1 MSLTEQ
7 RPSVVNAALA
17 ADRLGVPS
25 IVFFVVSAAAPLMV
39 VAGSV
44 PTAYTVTGVIGIPF
58 AFLLLGAIFALFA
71 VGYVTM
77 ARHVV
82 NAGAFYAY
90 AAQGLGRTQGVATA
104 WVALL
109 AYNALQLG
117 LYGIIGSAAEPLLVD
132 WFGASPPWWVIALV
146 AWALTGV
153 LGLLRVDVN
162 GKILSVLLISEIAI
176 VLLFDL
182 GDVTHAGPAGLS
194 FEGFS
199 PGALFVPGVGAALAT
214 VVAGFAGIESSVV
227 FAEESKDRLKTVP
240 IATYLGIAIIALLYS
255 FSAWAQ
261 TVPTGPDGIV
271 KASSEQG
278 TELIFNQAA
287 DHLGSAVSTIG
298 AVLFVTSSVACMI
311 AFHNT
316 TARYIFALGRENVLP
331 SVFGRTSA
339 RTAAP
344 IAGSLLQTVLGLIV
358 ISVYAISGLDPVTK
372 MFFIFGTFGGLGLLT
387 LLTVTSISVI
397 VFFSR
402 DPRGETTWRTRFAPA
417 LAILALCVIIGLTLV
432 NFDTVL
438 GVEPDSVLRWILPGI
453 FVVAI
458 ILGVIWARVLKSTRP
473 EVYANIGLGARAAGG
488 GVGK

>member
-1 MSLTEQ
+1 MSLTQQ
-7 RPSVVNAALA
+7 RSSAVSTALAKDRLGIPSVV
-17 ADRLGVPS
+17 
-25 IVFFVVSAAAPLMV
+25 FFVISAAAPLMV

-44 PTAYTVTGVIGIPF
+44 PTAYEVTGVIGVPF
-58 AFLLLGAIFALFA
+58 AFLMLGAIFALFA

-117 LYGIIGSAAEPLLVD
+117 LYGIIGSATEPLLLD

-146 AWALTGV
+146 AWAVTGL

-162 GKILSVLLISEIAI
+162 GKILSVLLVSEIAV
-176 VLLFDL
+176 VLVFDI
-182 GDVTHAGPAGLS
+182 GDLLHPAPSGIS
-194 FEGFS
+194 FEGFN
-199 PGALFVPGVGAALAT
+199 PGSLFVSGVGAALAT

-227 FAEESKDRLKTVP
+227 FAEESRDRNRTVP
-240 IATYLGIAIIALLYS
+240 LATYLGIAIIAILYS
-255 FSAWAQ
+255 ISAWAQ

-271 KASSEQG
+271 KAASEQR

-287 DHLGSAVSTIG
+287 AHLGSGVSTIG
-298 AVLFVTSSVACMI
+298 AVLFVTSSMACMI

-344 IAGSLLQTVLGLIV
+344 IAGSVLQTALGLIV
-358 ISVYAISGLDPVTK
+358 ILVYALFGLDPVTK
-372 MFFIFGTFGGLGLLT
+372 LFFTFGAFGGLGLLT
-387 LLTVTSISVI
+387 LLTITSISVI
-397 VFFSR
+397 VFFVRNPS
-402 DPRGETTWRTRFAPA
+402 GEAVWRTRIAPA
-417 LAILALCVIIGLTLV
+417 LATLALCVMIGMTLM

-438 GVEPDSVLRWILPGI
+438 GVEPDSVVRWILPGI

-458 ILGVIWARVLKSTRP
+458 ILGVVWGRVLKATRP
-473 EVYANIGLGARAAGG
+473 EVYANIGLGAQAAGG
-488 GVGK
+488 GPR

>member
-1 MSLTEQ
+1 MSLTQ
-7 RPSVVNAALA
+7 PRPSAVSAALA
-17 ADRLGVPS
+17 KDRLGVPS
-25 IVFFVVSAAAPLMV
+25 VVFFVVSAAAPLMV

-44 PTAYTVTGVIGIPF
+44 PTAYAVTGVIGVPF
-58 AFLLLGAIFALFA
+58 AFLMLGAIFALFA

-90 AAQGLGRTQGVATA
+90 AAQGLGKTAGVATA

-117 LYGIIGSAAEPLLVD
+117 LYGIIGSAAEPLLLD
-132 WFGASPPWWVIALV
+132 WFGASPAWWVIALV
-146 AWALTGV
+146 AWAVTGL
-153 LGLLRVDVN
+153 LGLLRVDIN
-162 GKILSVLLISEIAI
+162 GKILSVLLVSEIAV

-182 GDVTHAGPAGLS
+182 GDLFHATPSGIS
-194 FEGFS
+194 FEGFT

-227 FAEESKDRLKTVP
+227 FAEESKDRNRTVP
-240 IATYLGIAIIALLYS
+240 LATYLGIAIIALLYS
-255 FSAWAQ
+255 VSAWAQ

-271 KASSEQG
+271 KAATEQG
-278 TELIFNQAA
+278 PVLIFNQAA
-287 DHLGSAVSTIG
+287 DHMGSNVAMIG
-298 AVLFVTSSVACMI
+298 SVLFVTSSIACMI

-316 TARYIFALGRENVLP
+316 TARYIFALGREHVLP

-344 IAGSLLQTVLGLIV
+344 VAGSILQTALGLIV
-358 ISVYAISGLDPVTK
+358 ITVYAISGLDPVTK
-372 MFFIFGTFGGLGLLT
+372 LFFTFGAFGGLGLLT
-387 LLTVTSISVI
+387 LLTVTSIAVI

-402 DPRGETTWRTRFAPA
+402 NPAGETAWRTRVAPA
-417 LAILALCVIIGLTLV
+417 LAILALSGIIGMTLI

-438 GVEPDSVLRWILPGI
+438 GVAPDSAIRWILPGI

-458 ILGVIWARVLKSTRP
+458 VFGIVWARVLKAAKP
-473 EVYANIGLGARAAGG
+473 EVYANIGLGAQAVSGG
-488 GVGK
+488 PK

>member
-7 RPSVVNAALA
+7 RPSAVSAALA
-17 ADRLGVPS
+17 QDRLGVPS
-25 IVFFVVSAAAPLMV
+25 IVFFVISAAAPLMV

-44 PTAYTVTGVIGIPF
+44 PTAYAVTGVIGVPL
-58 AFLLLGAIFALFA
+58 AFLLLGAIFSLFA

-90 AAQGLGRTQGVATA
+90 AAQGLGRTQGVVTA

-117 LYGIIGSAAEPLLVD
+117 LYGIIGSAAEPLLLD
-132 WFGASPPWWVIALV
+132 WFGGSPPWWVIALV
-146 AWALTGV
+146 AWALTGL
-153 LGLLRVDVN
+153 LGLLRVDIN
-162 GKILSVLLISEIAI
+162 GRILSVLLVSEIAV

-182 GDVTHAGPAGLS
+182 GDLFGGARNGIS

-227 FAEESKDRLKTVP
+227 FAEESKDRHRTVP
-240 IATYLGIAIIALLYS
+240 LATYLGIAVIAILYS
-255 FSAWAQ
+255 ISAWAQ

-271 KASSEQG
+271 KAAKEQG
-278 TELIFNQAA
+278 PALIFSQAGE
-287 DHLGSAVSTIG
+287 HLGGTVATVGS
-298 AVLFVTSSVACMI
+298 VLFVTSSIACMI

-344 IAGSLLQTVLGLIV
+344 IAGSVLQTVLGLIV
-358 ISVYAISGLDPVTK
+358 IAVYAVAGLDPVTK
-372 MFFIFGTFGGLGLLT
+372 LFFTFGTFGGLGLLT

-402 DPRGETTWRTRFAPA
+402 DPREETAWRTRFAPA
-417 LAILALCVIIGLTLV
+417 LSIVALVVIIGLTLV

-438 GVEPDSVLRWILPGI
+438 DVAPDSPMRWILPGI
-453 FVVAI
+453 YVVAVI
-458 ILGVIWARVLKSTRP
+458 FGVVWARVIKATRP
-473 EVYANIGLGARAAGG
+473 EVYAGIGLGAQAAAGG
-488 GVGK
+488 PR

>member
-1 MSLTEQ
+1 MSLIEQ
-7 RPSVVNAALA
+7 RPSAVSAALA
-17 ADRLGVPS
+17 KDRLGVPS
-25 IVFFVVSAAAPLMV
+25 VVFFVISAAAPLMV

-44 PTAYTVTGVIGIPF
+44 PTAYAVTGVIGVPF
-58 AFLLLGAIFALFA
+58 AFLMLGAIFTLFA

-117 LYGIIGSAAEPLLVD
+117 LYGIIGSAAEPLLKD
-132 WFGASPPWWVIALV
+132 WFGVSPSWWVIALV
-146 AWALTGV
+146 AWALVGV

-162 GKILSVLLISEIAI
+162 GKILSVLLASEIAV
-176 VLLFDL
+176 VLVFDL
-182 GDVTHAGPAGLS
+182 GDLLNAGPAGVT
-194 FEGFS
+194 FEGFD

-214 VVAGFAGIESSVV
+214 VVAGFAGVESSVV
-227 FAEESKDRLKTVP
+227 FAEESKDRDRTVP
-240 IATYLGIAIIALLYS
+240 TATYVGVAVIAILYAI
-255 FSAWAQ
+255 SAWAQ

-271 KASSEQG
+271 KASTEQG
-278 TELIFNQAA
+278 TMLIFNQATA
-287 DHLGSAVSTIG
+287 HMGSAVATIG
-298 AVLFVTSSVACMI
+298 SLLFVTSSIACMI

-331 SVFGRTSA
+331 QVFGRTSA

-344 IAGSLLQTVLGLIV
+344 VTGSVLQTGLGLIV
-358 ISVYAISGLDPVTK
+358 ITVYAVFGLDPVTK
-372 MFFIFGTFGGLGLLT
+372 LFFTFGAFGGLGLLT
-387 LLTVTSISVI
+387 LLTVTSIAVI

-402 DPRGETTWRTRFAPA
+402 NPAEETAWRTRIAPA
-417 LAILALCVIIGLTLV
+417 LAALALTVIIVLTLV

-438 GVEPDSVLRWILPGI
+438 GVASDSPIRWILPGI

-458 ILGVIWARVLKSTRP
+458 VLGVLWARVLKVTRP
-473 EVYANIGLGARAAGG
+473 EVYANIGLGARAASGDS
-488 GVGK
+488 K

>member
-1 MSLTEQ
+1 MSLTQQ
-7 RPSVVNAALA
+7 RPSAVTAALA
-17 ADRLGVPS
+17 EDRLGVPS
-25 IVFFVVSAAAPLMV
+25 IVFFVISAAAPLMV

-44 PTAYTVTGVIGIPF
+44 PTAYTVTGVIGVPF
-58 AFLLLGAIFALFA
+58 AFLMLGAVFALFA

-132 WFGASPPWWVIALV
+132 WFGGSPPWWVIALV

-162 GKILSVLLISEIAI
+162 GKILSVLLVSEIAI

-182 GDVTHAGPAGLS
+182 GDVAHAAPSGLS
-194 FEGFS
+194 FEGFT

-227 FAEESKDRLKTVP
+227 FAEESKDRHRTVP
-240 IATYLGIAIIALLYS
+240 IATYLGIAIIALLYA

-271 KASSEQG
+271 KAASEQG

-287 DHLGSAVSTIG
+287 LHLGGAVSTIG
-298 AVLFVTSSVACMI
+298 SVLFVTSSIACMI

-331 SVFGRTSA
+331 SIFGRTSA

-344 IAGSLLQTVLGLIV
+344 LSGSLLQTVLGLIV
-358 ISVYAISGLDPVTK
+358 IVVYAVSGLDPVTK

-402 DPRGETTWRTRFAPA
+402 DSRGETTWRTRIAPA
-417 LAILALCVIIGLTLV
+417 LAIVALCVIIALTLV

-438 GVEPDSVLRWILPGI
+438 GVEPDSILRWILPGI

-458 ILGVIWARVLKSTRP
+458 VFGLIWGRVLKSTRP
-473 EVYANIGLGARAAGG
+473 DVYANIGMGAQAVGG
-488 GVGK
+488 GAK

>member
-7 RPSVVNAALA
+7 RPSAVSAALA
-17 ADRLGVPS
+17 QDRLGVPS
-25 IVFFVVSAAAPLMV
+25 IVFFVISAAAPLMV

-44 PTAYTVTGVIGIPF
+44 PTAYAVTGVIGVPL
-58 AFLLLGAIFALFA
+58 AFLLLGGVFSLFA

-90 AAQGLGRTQGVATA
+90 AAQGLGRTQGVVTA

-117 LYGIIGSAAEPLLVD
+117 LYGIIGSAAEPLLLD
-132 WFGASPPWWVIALV
+132 WFGGSPPWWVIALG
-146 AWALTGV
+146 AWALTGL
-153 LGLLRVDVN
+153 LGLLRVDIN
-162 GKILSVLLISEIAI
+162 GRILSVLLVSEIAV

-182 GDVTHAGPAGLS
+182 GDLFGGARNGVS
-194 FEGFS
+194 FEGYS
-199 PGALFVPGVGAALAT
+199 PAALFVPGVGAALAT

-227 FAEESKDRLKTVP
+227 FAEESKDRLRTVP
-240 IATYLGIAIIALLYS
+240 VATYLGIAVIAILYS
-255 FSAWAQ
+255 ISAWAQ

-271 KASSEQG
+271 KAATEQG
-278 TELIFNQAA
+278 PTLVFGQAA
-287 DHLGSAVSTIG
+287 EHLGGTVATVGS
-298 AVLFVTSSVACMI
+298 VLFVTSSIACMI

-344 IAGSLLQTVLGLIV
+344 ISGSVLQTALGLIV
-358 ISVYAISGLDPVTK
+358 IAIYAVSGLDPVTK
-372 MFFIFGTFGGLGLLT
+372 LFFTFGAFGGLGLLT

-397 VFFSR
+397 VYFSR
-402 DPRGETTWRTRFAPA
+402 DLRGETAWRTRFAPA
-417 LAILALCVIIGLTLV
+417 LSIVALLVIIALTLV

-438 GVEPDSVLRWILPGI
+438 GVAPDSPIRWILPSI
-453 FVVAI
+453 YVVAVVF
-458 ILGVIWARVLKSTRP
+458 GVVWARVIRATRP
-473 EVYANIGLGARAAGG
+473 EVYAGIGLGAQAAAGG
-488 GVGK
+488 PR

>member
-7 RPSVVNAALA
+7 RPSAVSAALA
-17 ADRLGVPS
+17 EDRLGVPS
-25 IVFFVVSAAAPLMV
+25 VVFFVISAAAPLMV

-44 PTAYTVTGVIGIPF
+44 PTAYAVTGVLGVPF

-90 AAQGLGRTQGVATA
+90 ATQGLGRTAGVATA

-117 LYGIIGSAAEPLLVD
+117 LYGIIGSAAEPLLRD
-132 WFGASPPWWVIALV
+132 WFGLSPAWWVIALV

-162 GKILSVLLISEIAI
+162 GKVLSVLLVSEIAV

-182 GDVTHAGPAGLS
+182 GDLFNAAPSGVS
-194 FEGFS
+194 FTGFS
-199 PGALFVPGVGAALAT
+199 PGSLFVPGVGAALAT
-214 VVAGFAGIESSVV
+214 VVAGFAGFESSVV
-227 FAEESKDRLKTVP
+227 FAEESKDRNRTVP
-240 IATYLGIAIIALLYS
+240 VATYLGIAIIAILYAI
-255 FSAWAQ
+255 SAWAQ
-261 TVPTGPDGIV
+261 TVPTGPDGVV
-271 KASSEQG
+271 KAATDQG
-278 TELIFNQAA
+278 TGFVFAQAA
-287 DHLGSAVSTIG
+287 DHLGSTVATLGS
-298 AVLFVTSSVACMI
+298 VLFMTSSIACMI

-344 IAGSLLQTVLGLIV
+344 VAGSVLQTALGLIV
-358 ISVYAISGLDPVTK
+358 IVVYAVLGLDPVTK
-372 MFFIFGTFGGLGLLT
+372 LFFTFGAFGGLGLLA
-387 LLTVTSISVI
+387 LLAATSIAVI
-397 VFFSR
+397 AYFAR
-402 DPRGETTWRTRFAPA
+402 DSRGETAWRTRVAPA
-417 LAILALCVIIGLTLV
+417 LATLALFVIIGLTLM

-438 GVEPDSVLRWILPGI
+438 GVAPDSVLRWILPSL

-458 ILGVIWARVLKSTRP
+458 VFGVVWARVLQATRP
-473 EVYANIGLGARAAGG
+473 EVYANIGLGAQAVGG
-488 GVGK
+488 GRK

>member
-1 MSLTEQ
+1 MSLTQQ
-7 RPSVVNAALA
+7 RPSAVSTALA
-17 ADRLGVPS
+17 KDRLGVPS
-25 IVFFVVSAAAPLMV
+25 VVFFVVSAAAPLMV

-44 PTAYTVTGVIGIPF
+44 PTVYEVTGVIGVPF
-58 AFLLLGAIFALFA
+58 AFLMLGAIFALFA

-117 LYGIIGSAAEPLLVD
+117 LYGIIGSATEPLLLD

-146 AWALTGV
+146 AWAVTGL

-162 GKILSVLLISEIAI
+162 GKILSVLLVSEIAV
-176 VLLFDL
+176 VLVFDI
-182 GDVTHAGPAGLS
+182 GDLLHPAPSGIS
-194 FEGFS
+194 FEGFN
-199 PGALFVPGVGAALAT
+199 PGSLFVSGVGAALAT

-227 FAEESKDRLKTVP
+227 FAEESRDRNRTVP
-240 IATYLGIAIIALLYS
+240 LATYLGIAIIAILYS
-255 FSAWAQ
+255 ISAWAQ

-271 KASSEQG
+271 KAASEQR

-287 DHLGSAVSTIG
+287 AHLGSGVSTIG
-298 AVLFVTSSVACMI
+298 SVLFVTSSMACMI

-344 IAGSLLQTVLGLIV
+344 IAGSVLQTALGLIV
-358 ISVYAISGLDPVTK
+358 ILVYAIFGLDPVTK
-372 MFFIFGTFGGLGLLT
+372 LFFTFGTFGGLGLLT
-387 LLTVTSISVI
+387 LLTITSISVI
-397 VFFSR
+397 VFFVRNPS
-402 DPRGETTWRTRFAPA
+402 GETAWRTRIAPA
-417 LAILALCVIIGLTLV
+417 LAALALCVMIGMTLM

-438 GVEPDSVLRWILPGI
+438 GVAPDSVVRWILPGI
-453 FVVAI
+453 LVVAI
-458 ILGVIWARVLKSTRP
+458 ILGVVWARVLKATRP
-473 EVYANIGLGARAAGG
+473 EVYANIGLGAQAAGG
-488 GVGK
+488 GPR

>member
-7 RPSVVNAALA
+7 RPSAVSAALA
-17 ADRLGVPS
+17 EDRLGVPS
-25 IVFFVVSAAAPLMV
+25 VVFFVISAAAPLMV

-44 PTAYTVTGVIGIPF
+44 PTAYAVTGVLGVPF

-90 AAQGLGRTQGVATA
+90 ATQGLGRTAGVATA

-117 LYGIIGSAAEPLLVD
+117 LYGIIGSAAEPLLRD
-132 WFGASPPWWVIALV
+132 WFGLSPAWWVIALV

-162 GKILSVLLISEIAI
+162 GKVLSVLLVSEIAV

-182 GDVTHAGPAGLS
+182 GDLLNAAPSGVS
-194 FEGFS
+194 FTGFS
-199 PGALFVPGVGAALAT
+199 PGSLFVPGVGAALAT
-214 VVAGFAGIESSVV
+214 VVAGFAGFESSVV
-227 FAEESKDRLKTVP
+227 FAEESKDRDRTVP
-240 IATYLGIAIIALLYS
+240 VATYLGIAIIAILYAI
-255 FSAWAQ
+255 SAWAQ
-261 TVPTGPDGIV
+261 AVPTGPEGVV
-271 KASSEQG
+271 KAATDQG
-278 TELIFNQAA
+278 TGFVFAQAA
-287 DHLGSAVSTIG
+287 DHLGSTVATLGS
-298 AVLFVTSSVACMI
+298 VLFMTSSIACMI

-344 IAGSLLQTVLGLIV
+344 VAGSVLQTALGLIV
-358 ISVYAISGLDPVTK
+358 IVVYAALGLDPVTK
-372 MFFIFGTFGGLGLLT
+372 LFFTFGAFGGLGLLT
-387 LLTVTSISVI
+387 LLAATSIAVI
-397 VFFSR
+397 AYFAR
-402 DPRGETTWRTRFAPA
+402 DSRGETAWRTRVAPA
-417 LAILALCVIIGLTLV
+417 LATLALFVIIGLTLM

-438 GVEPDSVLRWILPGI
+438 GVAPDSVLRWILPSL

-458 ILGVIWARVLKSTRP
+458 VFGVVWARVLQATRP
-473 EVYANIGLGARAAGG
+473 EVYANIGLGAQAVGG
-488 GVGK
+488 GRK

>member
-1 MSLTEQ
+1 MSLTER
-7 RPSVVNAALA
+7 RPSAVTAALA
-17 ADRLGVPS
+17 EDRLGVPS
-25 IVFFVVSAAAPLMV
+25 IVFFVISAAAPLMV

-44 PTAYTVTGVIGIPF
+44 PTAYAVTGVLGVPF
-58 AFLLLGAIFALFA
+58 AFLMLGAIFALFA

-132 WFGASPPWWVIALV
+132 WFGGSPAWWVIALV
-146 AWALTGV
+146 AWALTGL

-162 GKILSVLLISEIAI
+162 GKILSVLLVSEIAV

-182 GDVTHAGPAGLS
+182 GDVMNAAPGGVS
-194 FEGFS
+194 MEGFT

-227 FAEESKDRLKTVP
+227 FAEESKDRTRTVP
-240 IATYLGIAIIALLYS
+240 LATYLGIAIIAVLYAV
-255 FSAWAQ
+255 SAWAQ

-271 KASSEQG
+271 KAATDQG
-278 TELIFNQAA
+278 TVLIFNQAA
-287 DHLGSAVSTIG
+287 AHLGSVATIG
-298 AVLFVTSSVACMI
+298 SVLFVTSSLACMI

-331 SVFGRTSA
+331 AVFGRTSA

-344 IAGSLLQTVLGLIV
+344 MAGSVLQTALGLIV
-358 ISVYAISGLDPVTK
+358 IAVYAISGLDPVTK
-372 MFFIFGTFGGLGLLT
+372 LFFTFGAFGGLGLLT

-397 VFFSR
+397 VFFSH
-402 DPRGETTWRTRFAPA
+402 DPRGETTWRTRVAPA
-417 LAILALCVIIGLTLV
+417 LAALALCVIIGLTLI

-438 GVEPDSVLRWILPGI
+438 GVAPDSPIRWILPGV

-458 ILGVIWARVLKSTRP
+458 VFGVVWARVLKTTRP
-473 EVYANIGLGARAAGG
+473 EVYANIGLGPQAVKGAVR
-488 GVGK
+488 

>member
-7 RPSVVNAALA
+7 RPSAVSAALA
-17 ADRLGVPS
+17 KDRLGVPS
-25 IVFFVVSAAAPLMV
+25 VVFFVVSAAAPLMV

-44 PTAYTVTGVIGIPF
+44 PTAYAVTGVIGVPF
-58 AFLLLGAIFALFA
+58 AFLMLGAIFALFA

-117 LYGIIGSAAEPLLVD
+117 LYGIIGSAAEPLLLD
-132 WFGASPPWWVIALV
+132 WFGGSPAWWVIALV
-146 AWALTGV
+146 AWALTGL

-162 GKILSVLLISEIAI
+162 GKILSVLLVSEIAV
-176 VLLFDL
+176 VLVFDI
-182 GDVTHAGPAGLS
+182 GDLANTAPTGIS
-194 FEGFS
+194 FEGFT
-199 PGALFVPGVGAALAT
+199 PGSLFVPGVGAALAT

-227 FAEESKDRLKTVP
+227 FAEESKDRDRTVP
-240 IATYLGIAIIALLYS
+240 VATYLGIAIIAVLYS
-255 FSAWAQ
+255 ISAWAQ
-261 TVPTGPDGIV
+261 TVPPGPGGIV
-271 KASSEQG
+271 KAATEQG
-278 TELIFNQAA
+278 PTLIFNQASA
-287 DHLGSAVSTIG
+287 HMGSTVATIG
-298 AVLFVTSSVACMI
+298 SVLFVTSSIACMI

-339 RTAAP
+339 RTGAP
-344 IAGSLLQTVLGLIV
+344 MAGSLLQTALGLIV
-358 ISVYAISGLDPVTK
+358 IIVYAIFGLDPVTK
-372 MFFIFGTFGGLGLLT
+372 LFFTFGAFGGLGLLT
-387 LLTVTSISVI
+387 LLTVTSIAVI
-397 VFFSR
+397 VFFARNPS
-402 DPRGETTWRTRFAPA
+402 GETVWRTRIAPA
-417 LAILALCVIIGLTLV
+417 LAALALCVIIGMTLI

-438 GVEPDSVLRWILPGI
+438 GVAPDSVIRWILPGI

-458 ILGVIWARVLKSTRP
+458 VFGIVWARVLKVTRP
-473 EVYANIGLGARAAGG
+473 EVYANIGYGAQAVTGG
-488 GVGK
+488 SK

>member
-1 MSLTEQ
+1 MPLTEQ
-7 RPSVVNAALA
+7 RPSAVSAALA
-17 ADRLGVPS
+17 KDRLGVPS
-25 IVFFVVSAAAPLMV
+25 VVFFVVSAAAPLMV

-44 PTAYTVTGVIGIPF
+44 PTAYAVTGVIGVPF
-58 AFLLLGAIFALFA
+58 AFLMLGAIFALFA

-90 AAQGLGRTQGVATA
+90 AAQGLGKTAGVATA

-117 LYGIIGSAAEPLLVD
+117 LYGIIGSAAEPLLND

-153 LGLLRVDVN
+153 LGLLRVDIN
-162 GKILSVLLISEIAI
+162 GRILSVLLVSEIAV

-182 GDVTHAGPAGLS
+182 GDLLNAAPSGIS
-194 FEGFS
+194 FEGFT
-199 PGALFVPGVGAALAT
+199 PGSLFVPGVGAALAT

-227 FAEESKDRLKTVP
+227 FAEESKDRRRTVP
-240 IATYLGIAIIALLYS
+240 LATYLGIAIIAILYS
-255 FSAWAQ
+255 VSAWAQ

-271 KASSEQG
+271 KAATDEG
-278 TELIFNQAA
+278 PLLIFNQAA
-287 DHLGSAVSTIG
+287 THMGSFVATLGS
-298 AVLFVTSSVACMI
+298 VLFVTSSIACMI

-316 TARYIFALGRENVLP
+316 TARYIFALGRESVLP

-344 IAGSLLQTVLGLIV
+344 MTGSLLQTALGLIV
-358 ISVYAISGLDPVTK
+358 ITVYAVSGLDPVTK
-372 MFFIFGTFGGLGLLT
+372 LFFTFGAFGGLGLLT
-387 LLTVTSISVI
+387 LLTVTSVAVI
-397 VFFSR
+397 VYFSR
-402 DPRGETTWRTRFAPA
+402 NPAGETTWRTRVAPA
-417 LAILALCVIIGLTLV
+417 LSIVALSVIIGMTLI

-438 GVEPDSVLRWILPGI
+438 GVPSDSAIRWILPGI

-458 ILGVIWARVLKSTRP
+458 VFGVIWARVLKSTRP
-473 EVYANIGLGARAAGG
+473 EVYAGIGLGPQAVGG
-488 GVGK
+488 GAK

>member
-7 RPSVVNAALA
+7 RSSAVSAALA
-17 ADRLGVPS
+17 KDRLGVPS
-25 IVFFVVSAAAPLMV
+25 VVFFVISAAAPLMV

-44 PTAYTVTGVIGIPF
+44 PTAYAVTGVIGVPF
-58 AFLLLGAIFALFA
+58 AFLLLGAVFALFA

-117 LYGIIGSAAEPLLVD
+117 LYGIIGSAAEPLLRD
-132 WFGASPPWWVIALV
+132 WFGGSPAWWVIALA
-146 AWALTGV
+146 AWALTGL

-162 GKILSVLLISEIAI
+162 GKILSVLLVSEIAV
-176 VLLFDL
+176 VLVFDIGDLFNAAPGGIDF
-182 GDVTHAGPAGLS
+182 S
-194 FEGFS
+194 GFT
-199 PGALFVPGVGAALAT
+199 PGSLFVPGVGAALAT

-227 FAEESKDRLKTVP
+227 FAEESKDRDRTVP
-240 IATYLGIAIIALLYS
+240 VATYLGITIIAVLYAV
-255 FSAWAQ
+255 SAWAL

-271 KASSEQG
+271 KAAAQQG
-278 TELIFNQAA
+278 PTLVFNQAA
-287 DHLGSAVSTIG
+287 THLGSTVSTIG
-298 AVLFVTSSVACMI
+298 SVLFVTSSIACMI

-331 SVFGRTSA
+331 SVFGRTSV

-344 IAGSLLQTVLGLIV
+344 MAGSILQTVLGLIV
-358 ISVYAISGLDPVTK
+358 ITVYAVSGLDPVTK
-372 MFFIFGTFGGLGLLT
+372 LFFTFGAFGGLGLLT
-387 LLTVTSISVI
+387 LLTITSISVI

-402 DPRGETTWRTRFAPA
+402 NPSGETAWRTRIAPA
-417 LAILALCVIIGLTLV
+417 LAILALCVIIGMTLI

-438 GVEPDSVLRWILPGI
+438 NVAPDSAIRWILPGI

-458 ILGVIWARVLKSTRP
+458 AFGLVWGRVLRATRP
-473 EVYANIGLGARAAGG
+473 EVYANIGLGAQAIGG
-488 GVGK
+488 GSK

>member
-7 RPSVVNAALA
+7 RPSVVSAALA
-17 ADRLGVPS
+17 KDRLGVPS
-25 IVFFVVSAAAPLMV
+25 VVFFVISAAAPLMV

-44 PTAYTVTGVIGIPF
+44 PTAYAVTGVLGVPF
-58 AFLLLGAIFALFA
+58 AFLLLGAVFALFA

-117 LYGIIGSAAEPLLVD
+117 LYGIIGSAAEPLLRD
-132 WFGASPPWWVIALV
+132 WFGASPAWWVIGLV
-146 AWALTGV
+146 AWALTG
-153 LGLLRVDVN
+153 LAGLLRVEVN
-162 GKILSVLLISEIAI
+162 GKILSVLLISEITV
-176 VLLFDL
+176 VLVFDVADL
-182 GDVTHAGPAGLS
+182 LHAGPAGVT
-194 FEGFS
+194 FDGFT
-199 PGALFVPGVGAALAT
+199 PGSLFVPGVGAALAT

-227 FAEESKDRLKTVP
+227 FAEESKDRDRTVP
-240 IATYLGIAIIALLYS
+240 LATYLGIGIIAVLYS
-255 FSAWAQ
+255 VSAWAQ

-271 KASSEQG
+271 KAATEQG
-278 TELIFNQAA
+278 PTLIFGQAA
-287 DHLGSAVSTIG
+287 AHMGGTVATIG
-298 AVLFVTSSVACMI
+298 SVLFVTSSLACMI

-316 TARYIFALGRENVLP
+316 TARYIFALGRENVIP

-344 IAGSLLQTVLGLIV
+344 LAGSILQTVLGLIV
-358 ISVYAISGLDPVTK
+358 ITVYAVSGLDPVTK
-372 MFFIFGTFGGLGLLT
+372 LFFTFGAFGGLGLLT
-387 LLTVTSISVI
+387 LLTVTSIAVI
-397 VFFSR
+397 VFFAKNPSR
-402 DPRGETTWRTRFAPA
+402 ETAWRTRIAPA
-417 LAILALCVIIGLTLV
+417 LATLALCVIIGMTLI

-438 GVEPDSVLRWILPGI
+438 GVAPDSVIRWILPGI

-458 ILGVIWARVLKSTRP
+458 VFGLVWGRVLKATRP
-473 EVYANIGLGARAAGG
+473 GVYANIGLGAQAVGG
-488 GVGK
+488 SGK

>member
-7 RPSVVNAALA
+7 RPSAVSAALA
-17 ADRLGVPS
+17 EDRLGVPS
-25 IVFFVVSAAAPLMV
+25 IVFFVISAAAPLMV

-44 PTAYTVTGVIGIPF
+44 PTAYAVTGVIGVPF
-58 AFLLLGAIFALFA
+58 AFLMLGAVFTLFA

-90 AAQGLGRTQGVATA
+90 AAQGLGRTTGVATA

-117 LYGIIGSAAEPLLVD
+117 LYGIIGSAAEPLLLD
-132 WFGASPPWWVIALV
+132 WFGASPAWWVIALV
-146 AWALTGV
+146 AWALTGL

-162 GKILSVLLISEIAI
+162 GRILSVLLVSEIAI
-176 VLLFDL
+176 VLLFGL
-182 GDVTHAGPAGLS
+182 GDLSHAAPSGIS
-194 FEGFS
+194 FEGFT
-199 PGALFVPGVGAALAT
+199 PGSLFVPGVGAALAT

-227 FAEESKDRLKTVP
+227 FAEESKDRNRTVP
-240 IATYLGIAIIALLYS
+240 IATYLGIAIIAVLYAV
-255 FSAWAQ
+255 SAWAQ
-261 TVPTGPDGIV
+261 TLPTGPDGIV
-271 KASSEQG
+271 KAASEQG
-278 TELIFNQAA
+278 TVLIFNQASA
-287 DHLGSAVSTIG
+287 HLGSTIATVG
-298 AVLFVTSSVACMI
+298 SVLFVTSSLACMI

-344 IAGSLLQTVLGLIV
+344 TAGSVLQTALGLIV
-358 ISVYAISGLDPVTK
+358 ISAYAIFGLDPVTK
-372 MFFIFGTFGGLGLLT
+372 LFFTFGAFGGLGLLT
-387 LLTVTSISVI
+387 LLTVTSIAVI
-397 VFFSR
+397 VFFAR
-402 DPRGETTWRTRFAPA
+402 DPRGETAWRTRVAPA
-417 LAILALCVIIGLTLV
+417 LAALALGVIIGLTLI

-438 GVEPDSVLRWILPGI
+438 GVAPDSAIRWILPGI

-458 ILGVIWARVLKSTRP
+458 AFGVAWARVLKATRP
-473 EVYANIGLGARAAGG
+473 KVYANIGLGAQAVSGG
-488 GVGK
+488 TK

>member
-7 RPSVVNAALA
+7 RPSAVSAALA
-17 ADRLGVPS
+17 KDRLGVPS
-25 IVFFVVSAAAPLMV
+25 VVFFVISAAAPLMV

-44 PTAYTVTGVIGIPF
+44 PTAYTVTGVIGVPF
-58 AFLLLGAIFALFA
+58 AFLMLGAIFALFA

-117 LYGIIGSAAEPLLVD
+117 LYGIIGSAAEPLLLD
-132 WFGASPPWWVIALV
+132 WFGASPAWWVIALV
-146 AWALTGV
+146 AWALTGL

-162 GKILSVLLISEIAI
+162 GKILSVLLVSEIAV
-176 VLLFDL
+176 VLVFDIGDLF
-182 GDVTHAGPAGLS
+182 HAAPSGIS
-194 FEGFS
+194 FEGFT
-199 PGALFVPGVGAALAT
+199 PGSLFVPGVGAALAT

-227 FAEESKDRLKTVP
+227 FAEESKDRNRTVP
-240 IATYLGIAIIALLYS
+240 IATYLGIAIIAVLYAI
-255 FSAWAQ
+255 SAWAQ

-271 KASSEQG
+271 KAASEQG
-278 TELIFNQAA
+278 PMLIFNQAA
-287 DHLGSAVSTIG
+287 AHMGSTVATIG
-298 AVLFVTSSVACMI
+298 SVLFVTSSIACMI

-344 IAGSLLQTVLGLIV
+344 TAGSVLQTALGLIV
-358 ISVYAISGLDPVTK
+358 ITVYAIFGLDPVTK
-372 MFFIFGTFGGLGLLT
+372 LFFTFGAFGGLGLLT
-387 LLTVTSISVI
+387 LLTVTSIAVI

-402 DPRGETTWRTRFAPA
+402 NPSGETAWRTRIAPA
-417 LAILALCVIIGLTLV
+417 LAALALCAIIALTLI

-438 GVEPDSVLRWILPGI
+438 GVASDSVIRWILPGI
-453 FVVAI
+453 FVVAMVF
-458 ILGVIWARVLKSTRP
+458 GVAWARVLKVTRP
-473 EVYANIGLGARAAGG
+473 EVYANIGFGAQAVSGG
-488 GVGK
+488 SK

>member
-7 RPSVVNAALA
+7 RPSAVSAALA
-17 ADRLGVPS
+17 KDRLGVPS
-25 IVFFVVSAAAPLMV
+25 VVFFVVSAAAPLMV

-44 PTAYTVTGVIGIPF
+44 PTAYTVTGVIGVPF
-58 AFLLLGAIFALFA
+58 AFLMLGAIFALFA

-117 LYGIIGSAAEPLLVD
+117 LYGIIGSAAEPLLTD
-132 WFGASPPWWVIALV
+132 WFGASPAWWVIALV
-146 AWALTGV
+146 AWALTGL

-162 GKILSVLLISEIAI
+162 GRILSVLLVSEIAV
-176 VLLFDL
+176 VLVFDI
-182 GDVTHAGPAGLS
+182 GDLVNAAPGGIG

-199 PGALFVPGVGAALAT
+199 PGSLFVPGVGAALAT

-227 FAEESKDRLKTVP
+227 FAEESKDRDRTVP
-240 IATYLGIAIIALLYS
+240 IATYVGIAIIAILYAI
-255 FSAWAQ
+255 SAWAQ
-261 TVPTGPDGIV
+261 TVPTGAGGIV
-271 KASSEQG
+271 KAATEQG
-278 TELIFNQAA
+278 PALIFNQAA
-287 DHLGSAVSTIG
+287 THLGSTVATVGS
-298 AVLFVTSSVACMI
+298 VLFVTSSIACMI

-339 RTAAP
+339 RTGAP
-344 IAGSLLQTVLGLIV
+344 VAGSVLQTVLGLIV
-358 ISVYAISGLDPVTK
+358 IIIYAIFGLDPVTK
-372 MFFIFGTFGGLGLLT
+372 LFFTFGAFGGLGLLT
-387 LLTVTSISVI
+387 LLTVTSIAVI
-397 VFFSR
+397 AFFARNPSR
-402 DPRGETTWRTRFAPA
+402 ETAWRTRVAPA
-417 LAILALCVIIGLTLV
+417 LAAVALCVIIGLTLF

-438 GVEPDSVLRWILPGI
+438 GVAPDSVIRWILPGI

-458 ILGVIWARVLKSTRP
+458 VFGVVWARVLKATRP
-473 EVYANIGLGARAAGG
+473 EVYANIGFGAQAVTGG
-488 GVGK
+488 SK

>member
-1 MSLTEQ
+1 MSLTEK
-7 RPSVVNAALA
+7 RPSSVSSALA
-17 ADRLGVPS
+17 EDRLGVPS
-25 IVFFVVSAAAPLMV
+25 VVFFVISAAAPLMV

-44 PTAYTVTGVIGIPF
+44 PTAYQVTGVIGVPF
-58 AFLLLGAIFALFA
+58 AFLLLGVIFALFA

-109 AYNALQLG
+109 VYNALQLG
-117 LYGIIGSAAEPLLVD
+117 LYGIIGSAVEPLLQD
-132 WFGASPPWWVIALV
+132 WFGASPPWWVIALF
-146 AWALTGV
+146 AWAVTGV

-162 GKILSVLLISEIAI
+162 GRILSVLLVSEIAI
-176 VLLFDL
+176 VLLFDI
-182 GDVTHAGPAGLS
+182 GDLIGGASSGIS
-194 FEGFS
+194 FEGYS

-227 FAEESKDRLKTVP
+227 FAEESKDRTRTVP
-240 IATYLGIAIIALLYS
+240 IATYLGITIIAVLYS
-255 FSAWAQ
+255 ISAWAQ
-261 TVPTGPDGIV
+261 TVPPGPDGIV
-271 KASSEQG
+271 KAATDQG
-278 TELIFNQAA
+278 PTLIFNQAS
-287 DHLGSAVSTIG
+287 DHLGSTIATVG
-298 AVLFVTSSVACMI
+298 SVLFVTSSIACMI

-331 SVFGRTSA
+331 AVFGRTSA

-344 IAGSLLQTVLGLIV
+344 VAGSVMQTVLGLIV
-358 ISVYAISGLDPVTK
+358 ITIYAVSGLDPVTK
-372 MFFIFGTFGGLGLLT
+372 LFFTFGAFGGLGLLT

-402 DPRGETTWRTRFAPA
+402 DSRGETAWRTRIAPA
-417 LAILALCVIIGLTLV
+417 LAIVALCVIIVLTLV

-438 GVEPDSVLRWILPGI
+438 GVSPDSAIRWILPSI
-453 FVVAI
+453 FIVAVVF
-458 ILGVIWARVLKSTRP
+458 GVAWGRALKALKP
-473 EVYANIGLGARAAGG
+473 EVYANVGLGAQAVAGG
-488 GVGK
+488 SR

>member
-7 RPSVVNAALA
+7 RPSAVSAALA
-17 ADRLGVPS
+17 KDRLGVPS
-25 IVFFVVSAAAPLMV
+25 VVFFVISAAAPLMV

-44 PTAYTVTGVIGIPF
+44 PTAYTVTGVIGVPF
-58 AFLLLGAIFALFA
+58 AFLMLGAIFTLFA

-117 LYGIIGSAAEPLLVD
+117 LYGIIGSAAEPLLLD
-132 WFGASPPWWVIALV
+132 WFGGSPAWWVIALV
-146 AWALTGV
+146 AWALTGL

-162 GKILSVLLISEIAI
+162 GKILSVLLVSEIAV
-176 VLLFDL
+176 VLVFDI
-182 GDVTHAGPAGLS
+182 GDLLHAAPSGIS
-194 FEGFS
+194 FEGFT
-199 PGALFVPGVGAALAT
+199 PGSLFVPGVGAALAT

-227 FAEESKDRLKTVP
+227 FAEESKDRNRTVP
-240 IATYLGIAIIALLYS
+240 VATYLGIAIIAVLYAI
-255 FSAWAQ
+255 SAWAQ

-271 KASSEQG
+271 KAASEQG

-287 DHLGSAVSTIG
+287 AHLGSAVSTIG
-298 AVLFVTSSVACMI
+298 SVLFVTSSMACMI

-344 IAGSLLQTVLGLIV
+344 MAGSVLQTALGLIV
-358 ISVYAISGLDPVTK
+358 ITVYAVFGLDPVTK
-372 MFFIFGTFGGLGLLT
+372 LFFTFGAFGGLGLLT

-397 VFFSR
+397 VFFARNPS
-402 DPRGETTWRTRFAPA
+402 GETAWRTRVAPA
-417 LAILALCVIIGLTLV
+417 LAALALCVIIGMTLI

-438 GVEPDSVLRWILPGI
+438 GVAPDSLIRWILPGI
-453 FVVAI
+453 FIVAI
-458 ILGVIWARVLKSTRP
+458 ILGVVWARVLKATRP
-473 EVYANIGLGARAAGG
+473 EVYANIGLGAQAVSGG
-488 GVGK
+488 SK